1 MSGTAC
7 TLGWAGGPNLGWFW
21 VSMAVLM
28 HMNCIDE
35 LVNKQAQVCIYIAY
49 CMHPISHHKDT
60 GADGDVTANHRRHDN
75 GSDSECISDHNTYKS
90 DGKEWRVF

>member
-1 MSGTAC
+1 MV
-7 TLGWAGGPNLGWFW
+7 LGQYGSFNAY
-21 VSMAVLM
+21 
-28 HMNCIDE
+28 E
-35 LVNKQAQVCIYIAY
+35 LYRRIGLTNKPKVCIYIAY